1 MSEFSI
7 VYITYRPGG
16 FDILADSLENQTFKG
31 YELIVVDDY
40 PERKDK
46 VRQYLEGKGIPVAYV
61 GPSKPKCFPELPF
74 NVANA
79 INTGFLLSTKEV
91 VIVLQDYQWLPPDCL
106 EKFARHGAMF
116 KENYCVVLPGQFWED
131 SRPRNNEGLISIW
144 SKEWKGTPEDNGCQ
158 KSFVWVPEGWEFA
171 CIACPWNVVAAMNG
185 LPECFD
191 AFAAYPLKPEENR
204 FESGGGKPYVDKDNF
219 IQMINHREWLPSELW
234 HQAKRT
240 GSAEYIERENCF
252 DLKTHTRG
260 RAYWLNEPNNI
271 FEKPEYW
278 CGELGYRPGPF
289 GSGYTDFPINQVK
302 ADYILHKEPR
312 GKVLDI
318 GCAYGYIVKKLRAK
332 GIDAWGVDISQ
343 YALSKA
349 PEVVKPYLKHASADR
364 LPFGDKEFDI
374 AFSASTFEHMPQTM
388 VAKAISEAVRVA
400 VRGIISVTPETTPN
414 FDEDITHRTKQPL
427 SWWREQFPPEFEV
440 RNDADEAWQKK
451 TPEVHMQRHEW
462 IRSKAILQD
471 KILEVGCAEN
481 SVWKDTKFNVVTLDK
496 QINPDIEI
504 FPEIKALAEALP
516 FKDGFF
522 DILCV
527 SELLEHVPDPQ
538 KVLREAVRV
547 ARKKLIITVPA
558 EHEWPPDLK
567 PFWNPGHIR
576 FYTPETLEEE
586 LISLELPFHIEVIRN
601 GPWAWLGAEVNVAP
615 GDKLV
620 KINLGSFVDTIGQ
633 GWQNWDI
640 LPIQQHIT
648 QGHIFKQWD
657 VRKGLPLPDNSVD
670 LIRTSHLIEHLSLQ
684 EAQNLLREI
693 HRVLKPGGLARI
705 STPDI
710 HTIIKH
716 YFNLDMS
723 FFNQIQPPEYIEA
736 PTRAEKLS
744 RLLFGEH
751 KAAYDFEML
760 KNFLEQAEFEAGKIY
775 RVSPGFSYSEV
786 MKTETED
793 QHIEINLTVEAVK

>member
-144 SKEWKGTPEDNGCQ
+144 SKGWKGIPEDNGCR

-640 LPIQQHIT
+640 LQIQQHIT

-657 VRKGLPLPDNSVD
+657 VRRGLPLQDNSVD
-670 LIRTSHLIEHLSLQ
+670 LIRMSHLIEHLTLE

-693 HRVLKPGGLARI
+693 YRVLKTGSLARI

-723 FFNQIQPPEYIEA
+723 FFNKIQPPEYIEA

-751 KAAYDFEML
+751 KAAYDFEMF
-760 KNFLEQAEFEAGKIY
+760 KNFLEQAGFEAGKIY